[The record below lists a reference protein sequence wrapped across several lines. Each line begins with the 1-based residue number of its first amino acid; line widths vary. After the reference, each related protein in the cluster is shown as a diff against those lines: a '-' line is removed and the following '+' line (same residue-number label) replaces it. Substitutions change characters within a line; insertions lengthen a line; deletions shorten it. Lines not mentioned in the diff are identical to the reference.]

1 MEITQR
7 LDILKM
13 SGQLS
18 DEMYGKVV
26 EIIDR
31 FNENHNIV
39 IHEKN
44 GAMLIT
50 HLCIALSRIEK
61 EEPVN
66 KIEQDIFAEVENNQ
80 YFFQSAEILEGIE
93 EVLGFSMPEEEK
105 GYMLMHLCVLLEN
118 ESNMR
123 KEEKE

>member
-1 MEITQR
+1 MEITKR

-18 DEMYGKVV
+18 DEMHSKVL

-39 IHEKN
+39 IHEEN

-61 EEPVN
+61 GEGVN
-66 KIEQDIFAEVENNQ
+66 RIEADIFAEVENNHFYTQ
-80 YFFQSAEILEGIE
+80 AKEILEGIE
-93 EVLGFSMPEEEK
+93 EVLGFTMPEEEK

>member
-18 DEMYGKVV
+18 EEMYHKVL
-26 EIIDR
+26 EIIEK

-39 IHEKN
+39 IHEEN

-50 HLCIALSRIEK
+50 HLCIALNRIEK
-61 EEPVN
+61 EEKVS
-66 KIEQDIFAEVENNQ
+66 KIESDIFAEVESNAF
-80 YFFQSAEILEGIE
+80 YAQSEEILAGIE
-93 EVLGFSMPEEEK
+93 EVLGFKMPEEER

-118 ESNMR
+118 ESAYR
-123 KEEKE
+123 KEEK

>member
-18 DEMYGKVV
+18 EEMYYKVL
-26 EIIDR
+26 EIIEK

-61 EEPVN
+61 EEIVS
-66 KIEQDIFAEVENNQ
+66 KIEADIFAEVESNAF
-80 YFFQSAEILEGIE
+80 YAQSVKILEGIE
-93 EVLGFSMPEEEK
+93 EVLGFKMPEEER

-118 ESNMR
+118 ESAVR
-123 KEEKE
+123 KEEK